1 MSALGPLAT
10 RCRRCLLSE
19 VVRTSQRAL
28 PGTITHNRIPA
39 NLRGQTCRE
48 RPNRHLRRAARMMED
63 EYKVE
68 LAKYKARVAELERA
82 EVELVSESHQDEQR
96 RGEWLKWYDA
106 ALAKSPP
113 DEREI
118 EAYMA
123 AVEHLR
129 NRAILRKVAF
139 ERIRDNFDNLKRP
152 RRAKRTWWNLVLKS

>member
-1 MSALGPLAT
+1 
-10 RCRRCLLSE
+10 
-19 VVRTSQRAL
+19 
-28 PGTITHNRIPA
+28 
-39 NLRGQTCRE
+39 
-48 RPNRHLRRAARMMED
+48 MMED

-68 LAKYKARVAELERA
+68 LAKYRARVAELERA

-129 NRAILRKVAF
+129 NRAIIRKVAF

-152 RRAKRTWWNLVLKS
+152 RRAKRTWWDLVLKS

>member
-1 MSALGPLAT
+1 MSAVGRNADVTTGPPQPH
-10 RCRRCLLSE
+10 CR
-19 VVRTSQRAL
+19 L
-28 PGTITHNRIPA
+28 PSWA
-39 NLRGQTCRE
+39 NLWGKAESTSSE
-48 RPNRHLRRAARMMED
+48 GHVED

-82 EVELVSESHQDEQR
+82 EVVLVSESHQDEQR

-123 AVEHLR
+123 AVEELR
-129 NRAILRKVAF
+129 NRAILRKAAF
-139 ERIRDNFDNLKRP
+139 ERIRGNFDNLKRP
-152 RRAKRTWWNLVLKS
+152 HRAKRTWWDSFLKS

>member
-1 MSALGPLAT
+1 M
-10 RCRRCLLSE
+10 R
-19 VVRTSQRAL
+19 
-28 PGTITHNRIPA
+28 
-39 NLRGQTCRE
+39 
-48 RPNRHLRRAARMMED
+48 ED

-68 LAKYKARVAELERA
+68 LAKYQARVAELERA

-96 RGEWLKWYDA
+96 RGEWLKRYDA

-129 NRAILRKVAF
+129 NRAMLRKVAF
-139 ERIRDNFDNLKRP
+139 EHIRDNFDNLKRP
-152 RRAKRTWWNLVLKS
+152 RRAKRMWSDLMLKF

>member
-1 MSALGPLAT
+1 M
-10 RCRRCLLSE
+10 R
-19 VVRTSQRAL
+19 
-28 PGTITHNRIPA
+28 
-39 NLRGQTCRE
+39 
-48 RPNRHLRRAARMMED
+48 ED

-68 LAKYKARVAELERA
+68 LAKYKARVADLEAA
-82 EVELVSESHQDEQR
+82 EVELVLESHQDEQC

-123 AVEHLR
+123 AVEQLG
-129 NRAILRKVAF
+129 NRAILRKAAF

-152 RRAKRTWWNLVLKS
+152 RRAKRTWWDSLLRS